1 MSSPPPPSTVSPS
14 LSSSWH
20 IHSELVPIR
29 DTQLCVHQW
38 KPIQK
43 EDDNND
49 SPFSPKVLIVLY
61 HGFLAHGLYPT
72 VRYAAEACLTH
83 NTGDQSQDWAIVS
96 ADLRGHGRSC
106 VPDESTESTTEKSSS
121 SSESLSNLRGYL
133 EYEHVVPDAVAI
145 AQYAQ
150 SVLYPSAQKVFLMG
164 TSMGA
169 TVALAAAQ
177 HWNTTENDNNN
188 KLAGV
193 ILLAPMLQL
202 SFSPLERWLLSGLT
216 QIIPTWQIVPS
227 GSATSSL
234 QQYRDPH
241 KRAECDQDP
250 YACTAPAGTTRK
262 FHVASMYTCVQLCH
276 EVNQHLDQITCPL
289 LILVADEDVVVD
301 NAGAERLYEQAKQ
314 CTDKTKKHYPA
325 LHGLLC
331 EPAPLVDEIGKDIVQ
346 WIKERL

>member
-1 MSSPPPPSTVSPS
+1 MSPSPSSTVSPS

-83 NTGDQSQDWAIVS
+83 NSSPSQDWAIVS
-96 ADLRGHGRSC
+96 ADLRGHGRS
-106 VPDESTESTTEKSSS
+106 VPDESTESAQCSVV
-121 SSESLSNLRGYL
+121 NNNHQQRGYL
-133 EYEHVVPDAVAI
+133 EYEHVIPDAVAI

-150 SVLYPSAQKVFLMG
+150 NVLYPTAQKVFLMG
-164 TSMGA
+164 SSMGG
-169 TVALAAAQ
+169 TVALSVAQ
-177 HWNTTENDNNN
+177 QWSTINNHQ
-188 KLAGV
+188 LAGV

-202 SFSPLERWLLSGLT
+202 SISPMVSWLLYGLA
-216 QIIPTWQIVPS
+216 QVIPTWQVIPS
-227 GSATSSL
+227 GSSSSST
-234 QQYRDPH
+234 QQYRDPQ
-241 KRAECDQDP
+241 KREECAQDP
-250 YACTAPAGTTRK
+250 YSSDSSSTAPAGTTKRK
-262 FHVASMYTCVQLCH
+262 LHIASAYTCVQLCH

-301 NAGAERLYEQAKQ
+301 NAGAERLYEQATQ

-346 WIKERL
+346 WIQERLV